1 MQQTQTGKLLKIG
14 QVAAT
19 SGLPIKTIRYYE
31 EIGLLS
37 PSVERSA
44 AGYRL
49 FGESVFNRLD
59 FIKRAQSLGL
69 SLNEIREILQIRDRG
84 ELPCHEVKHHLELKL
99 QKINDRIQALETLK
113 AELQQILLGWQE
125 QPSPSRIAKTIC
137 PNIQTDQ

>member
-1 MQQTQTGKLLKIG
+1 MQETQTGKYLKIG
-14 QVAAT
+14 RVAAI

-37 PSVERSA
+37 PIVERSA

-49 FGESVFNRLD
+49 FGESVFNRLA

-69 SLNEIREILQIRDRG
+69 SLNEIGEILQVRDRG

-99 QKINDRIQALETLK
+99 QKINEQIQALKTLK
-113 AELQQILLGWQE
+113 AELKEILFAWQDE
-125 QPSPSRIAKTIC
+125 PSPGSIAKTIC
-137 PNIQTDQ
+137 PNIQTD

>member
-1 MQQTQTGKLLKIG
+1 MQQTQTGKSLKIG
-14 QVAAT
+14 QVSAI

-37 PSVERSA
+37 TSVERSA
-44 AGYRL
+44 VGYRL

-69 SLNEIREILQIRDRG
+69 SLNEIRELLQIRDRG
-84 ELPCHEVKHHLELKL
+84 QLPCHEVKHHLELKL
-99 QKINDRIQALETLK
+99 EKINNQIQALETLK
-113 AELQQILLGWQE
+113 AELQQILLGWQDE
-125 QPSPSRIAKTIC
+125 PSPNKIARTIC